1 MPEVFPKN
9 GVSGLKSDDFVGSA
23 RSFWDRIPE
32 QVRRLPILAVIVISG
47 LIAVR
52 IYLVPGDFGEYGHYR
67 GSALADA
74 AALEIKYAG
83 HQTCVECHD
92 DVVDTKAAGY
102 HKDVSC
108 EICHGPA
115 AVHVAE
121 EGDAELLAPRERGGC
136 PLCHEYLPSRPTGF
150 PQIIATSHNPIKPCI
165 SCHDAHDP
173 TPPET
178 PEECEACH
186 ATIARTKALSK
197 HVYVPCTR
205 CHEAPEEH
213 KILPRRYIPSRP
225 ADREFCGGCH
235 DADGPGDKD
244 IKKIDMADHG
254 EGYVCWQ
261 CHYPHLPEVN

>member
-1 MPEVFPKN
+1 
-9 GVSGLKSDDFVGSA
+9 LKPDDIMDSA

-32 QVRRLPILAVIVISG
+32 QVRRLPILAVIIISG

-74 AALEIKYAG
+74 ASLEIKYAG

-115 AVHVAE
+115 AAHVAE
-121 EGDAELLAPRERGGC
+121 EGDAELRAPRERGGC

-213 KILPRRYIPSRP
+213 KIFPRRFVPSRP

-235 DADGPGDKD
+235 DADGPGDED